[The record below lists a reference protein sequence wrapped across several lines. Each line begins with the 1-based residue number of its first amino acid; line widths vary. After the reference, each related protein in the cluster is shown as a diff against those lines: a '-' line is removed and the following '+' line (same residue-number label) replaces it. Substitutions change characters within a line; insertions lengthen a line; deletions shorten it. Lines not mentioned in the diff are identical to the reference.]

1 MPKRKIRASN
11 VNELE
16 LLTRNG
22 ILSDSSRKGGIQR
35 SSGQAVKRSSG
46 QAVKRSSG
54 QAVKR
59 SACIPSVYINAYLFR
74 AFSGG
79 CVIMLKTPLFFI
91 SFQ

>member
-1 MPKRKIRASN
+1 MRKMRGSN

-22 ILSDSSRKGGIQR
+22 ILSDSSQKRGIQR
-35 SSGQAVKRSSG
+35 SIGLA
-46 QAVKRSSG
+46 A
-54 QAVKR
+54 KR

-79 CVIMLKTPLFFI
+79 GVVVLKTPHFSIFFGDFGQLLLPCI
-91 SFQ
+91 LCILCIH